1 MSTPLDS
8 LVGEL
13 HITAGARQSTT
24 PATGVFTAPRR
35 AARGR
40 ADDTLYVLIDLNG
53 DTASSILGD
62 LMRRITDTYWSS
74 PGSVTNAL
82 RAAMGAGGEWL
93 MDRNTT
99 APVAERLQSGVTCA
113 VLRGSNVVI
122 AQAGP
127 AGAYVTQRGSVEVYP
142 ARDAEP
148 MPPLGMSRSVE
159 VRFAHAE
166 LQPGDVL
173 LLTDARTMTTL
184 PIESIASAIVKVG
197 VEEVLRNLERL
208 AGRGDLIALVI
219 EAAMPEA
226 SAPIVPPSIKPER
239 SPLAPASRL
248 RPQPPAESAPIVR
261 STPAPAPTAKTR
273 IDSSDATPAPPTE
286 SRRATARA
294 WLGALIQGLKR
305 GAGSMG
311 TAGQALMQRT
321 LPEPTTPRQR
331 RAASSL
337 EKTPIMAGLAIG
349 IPIIVSLFVVTIYI
363 QRSGQAEV
371 ESLSITVQNEITA
384 ANQATGTAARV
395 HWQNVISY
403 TSQML
408 SIASDNATAADQ
420 SAQAQAAIDKI
431 DNIVRL
437 QPQLLWDFKS
447 IGQQRLAMNG
457 FSLFVLDRATNQVE
471 RLTLAAGGD
480 SIEGNGPEHLLVP
493 GTSINNQVPGNLLD
507 MVWMN
512 SSDKRQ
518 ASDLIVLHQNGL
530 IDYNLTFGWQ
540 ALDFGSNKVPAN
552 EKRLRG
558 FNGNLYMLDPG
569 AGQVWRYAPRG
580 DGYADAPEA
589 YFAKPVSST
598 AKAIDIAIDG
608 SIYVLGSDGQL
619 AKYLGGEPAT
629 FQIGG
634 LVEPLRQPSVVA
646 VDGNVTDSSLYVA
659 DQATGRVVQFRP
671 DGKFVRQFRATG
683 VALDAISDMLIDEQ
697 NNRLFVIS
705 RGALY
710 TMSLPPI
717 Q

>member
-1 MSTPLDS
+1 
-8 LVGEL
+8 
-13 HITAGARQSTT
+13 
-24 PATGVFTAPRR
+24 VFTAPRR

-53 DTASSILGD
+53 ETASSILGD
-62 LMRRITDTYWSS
+62 VMRRMTDAYWSS

-82 RAAMGAGGEWL
+82 RAALGAGGEWL

-99 APVAERLQSGVTCA
+99 APVADRLQGGVTCA
-113 VLRGSNVVI
+113 VLRGSNVVV

-127 AGAYVTQRGSVEVYP
+127 ACAYVTQRGSIEAYP

-148 MPPLGMSRSVE
+148 MPPLGVSRSTE

-173 LLTDARTMTTL
+173 LLTDARTPATL

-197 VEEVLRNLERL
+197 VEEALRNLERVV
-208 AGRGDLIALVI
+208 GRGDLTALVV
-219 EAAMPEA
+219 EAAVPEA
-226 SAPIVPPSIKPER
+226 PVPGVEPSLKPEPPPPTAAIR
-239 SPLAPASRL
+239 PAP
-248 RPQPPAESAPIVR
+248 QQPAEPAPIVR
-261 STPAPAPTAKTR
+261 AMPAPAQPAKTR
-273 IDSSDATPAPPTE
+273 IDSASVTLAPPKE
-286 SRRATARA
+286 SRRATARV
-294 WLGALIQGLKR
+294 WLDALIQGMKR
-305 GAGSMG
+305 GAGSVG
-311 TAGQALMQRT
+311 TASQALVQRT
-321 LPEPTTPRQR
+321 LPEPVAPRQR
-331 RAASSL
+331 RAASGL
-337 EKTPIMAGLAIG
+337 EKAPLMAGVAIG
-349 IPIIVSLFVVTIYI
+349 IPIIVSLLVVTIYI

-384 ANQATGTAARV
+384 ANRSTGAAARV
-395 HWQNVISY
+395 HWQNVIS
-403 TSQML
+403 TTAQIL
-408 SIASDNATAADQ
+408 SLAPDNTPAADQ
-420 SAQAQAAIDKI
+420 SAQAQAAIDRL

-437 QPQLLWDFKS
+437 KPQLLWDFKS

-471 RLTLAAGGD
+471 RLTLTAGGD

-493 GTSINNQVPGNLLD
+493 GTSINNQLPGNLLD

-518 ASDLIVLHQNGL
+518 VSDLIVLHQNGL
-530 IDYNLTFGWQ
+530 IEYNLTFGWQ
-540 ALDFGSNKVPAN
+540 ALEFGSNKAPAN

-580 DGYADAPEA
+580 DGYTDAPEA
-589 YFAKPVSST
+589 YFAKPVSNT
-598 AKAIDIAIDG
+598 TKAIDIAIDG

-619 AKYLGGEPAT
+619 AKYLGGEPDT
-629 FQIGG
+629 FQISG
-634 LVEPLRQPSVVA
+634 LVEPLRQPGVVA
-646 VDGNVTDSSLYVA
+646 VDGNVSDSSLYVA
-659 DQATGRVVQFRP
+659 DQATERIVQFRP
-671 DGKFVRQFRATG
+671 DGKFVRQFRAAG
-683 VALDAISDMLIDEQ
+683 PALDAISDMLIDEQ